1 MSIEKIKFYQHR
13 MDIARYGKPNNLKFD
28 SLKFKIRFCKK
39 PTNILCDIILSIHML
54 SHIFVSPGYKMKC
67 N

>member
-1 MSIEKIKFYQHR
+1 
-13 MDIARYGKPNNLKFD
+13 MDIARYGKQNNLKFD

-39 PTNILCDIILSIHML
+39 PTNILCDIILSLHML
-54 SHIFVSPGYKMKC
+54 SHIFVSPDYKMKC